1 MVFFFFSFTFISSLY
16 FKFARSREHS
26 NDFKQRV
33 AQEKTVFAMDT
44 CAADQCQS
52 DRPPH
57 YVHNVITEKGKGG
70 GFEICSF
77 HSPKID
83 VLATNRIRWL
93 AVQHSR
99 ELKASPQPACTSSL
113 VSKNAQSKINCTCMV
128 RKRKAVEKLQLYPP
142 FLAFLNYLYETT
154 WNTCESAPSQKGRRV
169 RPVAA
174 RDRVTFLQCTQRDIL
189 GSDQCVIFFSY
200 NTVSGKYI
208 YRNTVF

>member
-1 MVFFFFSFTFISSLY
+1 MVTNDVFFFFFVHFVLQPIF

-33 AQEKTVFAMDT
+33 VQEKTVFAMDM

-70 GFEICSF
+70 EGLKFCSF

-99 ELKASPQPACTSSL
+99 ELKASPQPVCTSSL

-128 RKRKAVEKLQLYPP
+128 RKRKAVESYSYIP
-142 FLAFLNYLYETT
+142 FLAFLNYLNETT

-174 RDRVTFLQCTQRDIL
+174 RDRVTFL
-189 GSDQCVIFFSY
+189 
-200 NTVSGKYI
+200 
-208 YRNTVF
+208 

>member
-1 MVFFFFSFTFISSLY
+1 M
-16 FKFARSREHS
+16 
-26 NDFKQRV
+26 
-33 AQEKTVFAMDT
+33 
-44 CAADQCQS
+44 
-52 DRPPH
+52 
-57 YVHNVITEKGKGG
+57 
-70 GFEICSF
+70 
-77 HSPKID
+77 
-83 VLATNRIRWL
+83 LATNRIRWL

-128 RKRKAVEKLQLYPP
+128 RKRKAVGKLQLYPP

-200 NTVSGKYI
+200 NTVSGSIYI
-208 YRNTVF
+208 VIQFSKKESKFGGKRPFFFVLPVDVSAPRTRCRCGGVHAATYFAAG